1 MTSKIKVDNIE
12 NQCGGAVVTKC
23 GATTTISGSVVK
35 ADDIQAADGGNLIN
49 QCGTTITLGASG
61 DTINL
66 ASGASQT
73 GFGRTGTVDWD
84 TTAKTASFTAVSG
97 NGYFVNTTSG
107 AITVTL
113 PASPSAGDIVY
124 VKDYNGSFATNNCT
138 VARNSSNI
146 RGGTNDFVLQINNAG
161 AVFIYVDATEGWQVF
176 VDGSDSDVQETF
188 ISATGGTI
196 TTSGDYKIHTFT
208 GPGTFQV
215 NSLASCSGNAGLD
228 YLVVAGGGS
237 GATQHSGGGGA
248 GGYRTSFCVPAT
260 PITATISSF
269 PITVGGGGTQPG
281 TGPGASAPTNPGSNS
296 VFSTIT
302 SNGGGGGGT
311 YPNGTGQTGGSGGGG
326 ASDSGSGGAGN
337 TPPTPVSQGNNGGN
351 GATHNTGGGGG
362 GGGGGSAAVG
372 VNAVAGP
379 GGGAGNGGAGAQNN
393 IDGNNYYWAGGGGG
407 AVIDS
412 QSSNAYAGNGG
423 IGGGGG
429 GANKRNSAGGA
440 GGGSAINCG
449 TAGGTQPS
457 PTPSGPA
464 NGGAGGAN
472 SGGGGGGAGSNT
484 GDAGGAGGSGIV
496 IIRYKFQ

>member
-35 ADDIQAADGGNLIN
+35 ADDIQAADGGNIIN

-84 TTAKTASFTAVSG
+84 TTAKTAGFTGVSG
-97 NGYFVNTTSG
+97 NGYFINTTSG
-107 AITVTL
+107 AITVNL
-113 PASPSAGDIVY
+113 PASPSAGDIMA
-124 VKDYNGSFATNNCT
+124 VKDYTGTFATNNLT
-138 VARNSSNI
+138 IGRNGSNI
-146 RGGTNDFVLQINNAG
+146 RGSASDFKLQINNSG
-161 AVFIYVDATEGWQVF
+161 ATLVYVDGTEGWQLF
-176 VDGSDSDVQETF
+176 ADGSNSDVQQTF
-188 ISATGGTI
+188 ICATGGTI
-196 TTSGDYKIHTFT
+196 STTGDFKVHVFT

-215 NSLASCSGNAGLD
+215 NSLASCSGNDGLD

-237 GATQHSGGGGA
+237 GATQHAGGGGA

-260 PITATISSF
+260 PITATIASF
-269 PITVGGGGTQPG
+269 PITVGAGGAQPG
-281 TGPGASAPTNPGSNS
+281 TGSGPSVPTNPGSNS

-302 SNGGGGGGT
+302 SNGGGGGGR
-311 YPNGTGQTGGSGGGG
+311 YPNGTGTTGGSGGGG
-326 ASDSGSGGAGN
+326 ASDSGNGGAGN
-337 TPPTPVSQGNNGGN
+337 TPPVSPSQGNNGGN
-351 GATHNTGGGGG
+351 GALHNTAGGGGG
-362 GGGGGSAAVG
+362 GGGGAAAVG
-372 VNAVAGP
+372 VNAVAGSS
-379 GGGAGNGGAGAQNN
+379 GGAGNGGAGTQNN
-393 IDGNNYYWAGGGGG
+393 ICGNNYYWAGGGGG

-440 GGGSAINCG
+440 GGGSALNPG
-449 TAGGTQPS
+449 TNGGTQPT
-457 PTPSGPA
+457 PTAGGPA

-472 SGGGGGGAGSNT
+472 TGGGGGASGSDT